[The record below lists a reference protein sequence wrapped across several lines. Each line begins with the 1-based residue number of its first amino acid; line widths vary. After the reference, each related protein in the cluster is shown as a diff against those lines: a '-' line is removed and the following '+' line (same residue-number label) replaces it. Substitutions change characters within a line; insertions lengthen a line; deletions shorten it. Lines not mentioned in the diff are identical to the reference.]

1 MGLDDIK
8 IDLLHWQRGY
18 HIEEKEEEEIFCDIT
33 GEVVGDEY
41 IVFQDEKVIKYEKD
55 LLELLKSISPFDSM
69 DNDESILSDSWEL
82 EYWYYE
88 EK

>member
-18 HIEEKEEEEIFCDIT
+18 HIEQEEEEEILCDIT

-55 LLELLKSISPFDSM
+55 LLELLKSIPPFDSM
-69 DNDESILSDSWEL
+69 DNDEIILSDSWEL